1 MRKIR
6 LWSKRSPE
14 IYKSKKETEKMYRTT
29 MKTPKKVIQVDL
41 NTAIITININDWAKF
56 LVNTNYQIRIKIKLS
71 AAYMG

>member
-1 MRKIR
+1 M
-6 LWSKRSPE
+6 
-14 IYKSKKETEKMYRTT
+14 
-29 MKTPKKVIQVDL
+29 IQVNL